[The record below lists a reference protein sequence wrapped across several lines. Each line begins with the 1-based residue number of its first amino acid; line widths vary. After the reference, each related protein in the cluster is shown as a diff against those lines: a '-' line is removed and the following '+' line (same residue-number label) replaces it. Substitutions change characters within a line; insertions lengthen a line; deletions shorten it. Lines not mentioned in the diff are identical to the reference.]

1 MKVTSFRFVLKNNI
15 YFKLAR
21 RPYSRGSRSMTV
33 KGGAVKVI
41 TPEQEREKLE
51 KMGVNVTD
59 PTANAHIKY
68 LPDDPVQ
75 KNMKHS
81 NVNISQNKRNNQ
93 ESIYQKMASSKVSR
107 GEINGIHYTK
117 IQDEDISKKF
127 RHVDFVQFYH
137 LLSYVYLKCMPYIAY
152 RVTTN
157 TPVCFL
163 NLSYYFN
170 LKM

>member
-1 MKVTSFRFVLKNNI
+1 MKVTSLRFVLKNNI

-33 KGGAVKVI
+33 KVI

-51 KMGVNVTD
+51 KLGVNVTD

-81 NVNISQNKRNNQ
+81 ISNVNISQNKRNNQ
-93 ESIYQKMASSKVSR
+93 ESIYQKMALSKVSR
-107 GEINGIHYTK
+107 GEINGIQYTK

-137 LLSYVYLKCMPYIAY
+137 LCI
-152 RVTTN
+152 
-157 TPVCFL
+157 
-163 NLSYYFN
+163 
-170 LKM
+170 